1 MDITVDRKYGCTLP
15 GGVKGDGVKIGIFS
29 TGPETDTANA
39 SRASDFT
46 HGHQGRGRENDG
58 RASVRPDRRQ
68 IVAVGRDGLGRS
80 MAVNGGQWRSM
91 AVNGGQ
97 KRVSKSVKECQR
109 VSKSVKECQKV
120 SKSVKECQ
128 RVPKSVKKCH
138 SV

>member
-1 MDITVDRKYGCTLP
+1 
-15 GGVKGDGVKIGIFS
+15 VKIGIFS
-29 TGPETDTANA
+29 TGPETDTANS

-97 KRVSKSVKECQR
+97 KRVSKSVKKECQRVSKSAKKCQR

-128 RVPKSVKKCH
+128 KVSKSVTQ
-138 SV
+138 SNI